1 MLTALSVAHECG
13 MVCQSD
19 RIVLV
24 EASVAPGRF
33 TLPQIQFSYED
44 SVGVKEKKLSL
55 EMVILGVGKIS
66 MIDQNFSTHYLPKMH
81 MISI

>member
-55 EMVILGVGKIS
+55 EMVIPGVEKFLGLIGTS
-66 MIDQNFSTHYLPKMH
+66 AL
-81 MISI
+81 SICQ